1 MTGMENLQNNLLE
14 GNYTVRIPSVDSR
27 STELVRVRVKD
38 LKKTDR
44 KGDLRDIERYKR
56 KLMHLPQEIR
66 PMIRRANLEG
76 KLVIW
81 QTQKGIIEFA
91 PSRRELYEARR
102 IKQVADRGNGFISKV
117 KSMFNQSENGR

>member
-44 KGDLRDIERYKR
+44 KGDLRDVERYKR

-66 PMIRRANLEG
+66 PMVRQANLEG

-102 IKQVADRGNGFISKV
+102 LKKVSNRENGFISKV

>member
-44 KGDLRDIERYKR
+44 KGDLRDVERYKR

-66 PMIRRANLEG
+66 PMVRQANLEG

-102 IKQVADRGNGFISKV
+102 LKKVANRENGFISKV

>member
-1 MTGMENLQNNLLE
+1 MTGIENLQNNLLE

-44 KGDLRDIERYKR
+44 QGDIRDVERYKR

-66 PMIRRANLEG
+66 PMVRKANLEG

-91 PSRRELYEARR
+91 PSRRELYEARHAQDVPNR
-102 IKQVADRGNGFISKV
+102 NAGFISKV
-117 KSMFNQSENGR
+117 KAMFDKPEHDR